1 MKKVVISIILI
12 IVIIAIILL
21 VIFWNNEPKTVVEE
35 SFYIANEAIYE
46 KTGEINV
53 NGIKFNLE
61 KINNVFENN
70 LKNMNVYFTII
81 PDKTYYLENQLD
93 TEFKEIENNVQENL
107 NSNIEFFDI
116 SNKLSLEDYY
126 RTDMHWKQESLGKV
140 IETIRNELDLKSK
153 DIDYEEKTLGE
164 FYGTYYKEI
173 ESNVLPDELIYLTN
187 NNIENCTVYIEETK
201 TNEKVYN
208 LEKYEESGNKYDMF
222 LSGASAIEII
232 INNNADTDKK
242 LIMFRDSFGSSLAP
256 LLINDYKEIVLIDL
270 RYVNYSIL
278 ENYIDFSNYDN
289 QDVLFIY
296 SSRVINRAGIFR

>member
-1 MKKVVISIILI
+1 MKKVISIFLI
-12 IVIIAIILL
+12 IAIIAIILL
-21 VIFWNNEPKTVVEE
+21 VIFWNNEPKTIVEE

-53 NGIKFNLE
+53 NGIKSNLE

-93 TEFKEIENNVQENL
+93 TEFKEIENNVQEIL
-107 NSNIEFFDI
+107 NPNIEFFDI

-126 RTDMHWKQESLGKV
+126 RTDMHWKQESLGEV
-140 IETIRNELDLKSK
+140 IETIRNELNLKSK
-153 DIDYEEKTLGE
+153 DINYEEKTLGE

-187 NNIENCTVYIEETK
+187 NNIENCNVYIEETK

-208 LEKYEESGNKYDMF
+208 LEKYEESGNKYDIF

-232 INNNADTDKK
+232 TNEAADTDKK

-296 SSRVINRAGIFR
+296 SSRVINRSGIFR

>member
-1 MKKVVISIILI
+1 MKKVISIVLI
-12 IVIIAIILL
+12 IAIIAIILL
-21 VIFWNNEPKTVVEE
+21 VIFWNNEPKTIVEE

-46 KTGEINV
+46 KTGEINI
-53 NGIKFNLE
+53 NGIKANLE

-107 NSNIEFFDI
+107 NQNIEFFDI

-126 RTDMHWKQESLGKV
+126 RTDMHWKQECLGEV
-140 IETIRNELDLKSK
+140 IETIRNELNLKSK
-153 DIDYEEKTLGE
+153 DINYEEKTLGE

-173 ESNVLPDELIYLTN
+173 ESNILPDKLIYLTN

-208 LEKYEESGNKYDMF
+208 LEKYEESGNKYDIF

-232 INNNADTDKK
+232 TNNNADTDKK

-296 SSRVINRAGIFR
+296 SSRVINRSGIFR

>member
-1 MKKVVISIILI
+1 M
-12 IVIIAIILL
+12 
-21 VIFWNNEPKTVVEE
+21 
-35 SFYIANEAIYE
+35 
-46 KTGEINV
+46 
-53 NGIKFNLE
+53 
-61 KINNVFENN
+61 
-70 LKNMNVYFTII
+70 YFTII
-81 PDKTYYLENQLD
+81 PDKTYYLENKLD
-93 TEFKEIENNVQENL
+93 TEFKEIKNNVQENL
-107 NSNIEFFDI
+107 NPNIEFFDI

-126 RTDMHWKQESLGKV
+126 RTDMHWKQENLGEV
-140 IETIRNELDLKSK
+140 IETIRNELDLKRE
-153 DIDYEEKTLGE
+153 DINYEQKTLGE

-173 ESNVLPDELIYLTN
+173 ESNISPDELIYLAN
-187 NNIENCTVYIEETK
+187 NNIENCTVYVEETK
-201 TNEKVYN
+201 TNEKVYSI
-208 LEKYEESGNKYDMF
+208 EKYEESGNKYDIF

>member
-21 VIFWNNEPKTVVEE
+21 VIFLNNKPKTVVEE
-35 SFYIANEAIYE
+35 TFYITNDAIYE
-46 KTGEINV
+46 KTGKINV
-53 NGIKFNLE
+53 NGIKANLE
-61 KINNVFENN
+61 KINSVFKNN
-70 LKNMNVYFTII
+70 LENMNVYFTII
-81 PDKTYYLENQLD
+81 PDKTYYLENKLD
-93 TEFKEIENNVQENL
+93 TEFKEIKNNVQENL
-107 NSNIEFFDI
+107 NPNIEFFDI

-126 RTDMHWKQESLGKV
+126 RTDMHWKQENLGEV
-140 IETIRNELDLKSK
+140 IETIRNELDLKRE
-153 DIDYEEKTLGE
+153 DINYEQKTLGE

-173 ESNVLPDELIYLTN
+173 ESNISPDELIYLAN
-187 NNIENCTVYIEETK
+187 NNIENCTVYVEETK
-201 TNEKVYN
+201 TNEKVYSI
-208 LEKYEESGNKYDMF
+208 EKYEESGNKYDIF

-232 INNNADTDKK
+232 TNNNADTDKK

-296 SSRVINRAGIFR
+296 SSRVINRSGIFR

>member
-1 MKKVVISIILI
+1 MKKVISIVLI
-12 IVIIAIILL
+12 MVIIAIILL

-46 KTGEINV
+46 KTGELNV
-53 NGIKFNLE
+53 NGIKSNLE

-126 RTDMHWKQESLGKV
+126 RTDMHWKQENLGEV
-140 IETIRNELDLKSK
+140 IATIRNELNLKSEN
-153 DIDYEEKTLGE
+153 INYEEKTLGD

-173 ESNVLPDELIYLTN
+173 ESNISPDELIYLTN
-187 NNIENCTVYIEETK
+187 NNIENCTVYVEETK
-201 TNEKVYN
+201 TNEKVYSI
-208 LEKYEESGNKYDMF
+208 EKYEESGNKYDIF

-232 INNNADTDKK
+232 TNNNADTDKK

-256 LLINDYKEIVLIDL
+256 LLINDYEEIVLIDL

-278 ENYIDFSNYDN
+278 DNYIDFSNYDN

-296 SSRVINRAGIFR
+296 SSRVINKSGIFR

>member
-1 MKKVVISIILI
+1 MKKVISIVLI
-12 IVIIAIILL
+12 IAIIAIILL
-21 VIFWNNEPKTVVEE
+21 VIFWNNEPKTIVEE

-46 KTGEINV
+46 KTGAINI
-53 NGIKFNLE
+53 NGIKANLE

-70 LKNMNVYFTII
+70 LKNMKVYFTII
-81 PDKTYYLENQLD
+81 PDKTYYLEKQLD

-107 NSNIEFFDI
+107 NPNIEFFDI

-126 RTDMHWKQESLGKV
+126 RTDMHWKQECLGEV
-140 IETIRNELDLKSK
+140 IETIRNELNLKSK
-153 DIDYEEKTLGE
+153 DINYEEKTLGE

-173 ESNVLPDELIYLTN
+173 ESNILPDELIYLTN

-208 LEKYEESGNKYDMF
+208 LEKYEESGNKYDIF

-232 INNNADTDKK
+232 TNNNADTDKK

-296 SSRVINRAGIFR
+296 SSRVINRSGIFR

>member
-21 VIFWNNEPKTVVEE
+21 VIFLNNKPKTVVEE
-35 SFYIANEAIYE
+35 TLYITNDAIYE
-46 KTGEINV
+46 KTGKINV
-53 NGIKFNLE
+53 NGIKANLE
-61 KINNVFENN
+61 KINSVFKNN
-70 LKNMNVYFTII
+70 LENMNVYFTII
-81 PDKTYYLENQLD
+81 PDKTYYLENKLD
-93 TEFKEIENNVQENL
+93 TEFKEIKNNVQENL
-107 NSNIEFFDI
+107 NPNIEFFDI

-126 RTDMHWKQESLGKV
+126 RTDMHWKQENLGEV
-140 IETIRNELDLKSK
+140 IETIRNELDLKRE
-153 DIDYEEKTLGE
+153 DINYEQKTLGE

-173 ESNVLPDELIYLTN
+173 ESNISPDELIYLAN
-187 NNIENCTVYIEETK
+187 NNIENCTVYVEETK
-201 TNEKVYN
+201 TNEKVYSI
-208 LEKYEESGNKYDMF
+208 EKYEESGNKYDIF

-232 INNNADTDKK
+232 TNNNADTDKK

-296 SSRVINRAGIFR
+296 SSRVINRSGIFR